1 MRLGIDCRG
10 SISDEQLSF
19 GRQLGATDAIA
30 GGAAIARDRTTSGP
44 PHLEYEELVL
54 AREQVEASGLKL
66 HAIENQPFSWY
77 GDIFYGGSQRDTQIE
92 NWQQTL
98 RNMGRAGIPVLGYS
112 LMEGSAGRYST
123 RTNLEAPARGGARVS
138 RYEHDQLTNPTA
150 EARATWPDVS
160 ARAELSEAQM
170 LENLERFQQ
179 AVLPAAEEEN
189 VRLALHPDDPPV
201 PSLYG
206 LPRLASSHAGLRQLL
221 ELVPSDHHGLDFCQG
236 TISEMD
242 EDIYDAISYFGSQG
256 KILYVHFRNVSAAVP
271 DFVETFIDEGYVNM
285 AKAMRL
291 YEEAGVD
298 VPFIDDHVPHL
309 SDDDPYQ
316 HRSRAFAMG
325 YIKALLDAVRT
336 N

>member
-1 MRLGIDCRG
+1 MRLGLDCRKDF
-10 SISDEQLSF
+10 SDNLLTF
-19 GRQLGATDAIA
+19 GRQLACTDVIS
-30 GGAAIARDRTTSGP
+30 GGPAVIDRRSGQGP
-44 PHLEYEELVL
+44 PYLEQGELSSL
-54 AREQVEASGLKL
+54 RERTEAAGMKL
-66 HAIENQPFSWY
+66 HAIENLPFSWY
-77 GDIFYGGSQRDTQIE
+77 GDIFYGGPRREQQIE
-92 NWQQTL
+92 YWKDTL
-98 RNMGRAGIPVLGYS
+98 SAVGQAGIPVLGYC
-112 LMEGSAGRYST
+112 LMEGSSGRYST
-123 RTNLEAPARGGARVS
+123 RTDMTAPIRGGASATEYVEARLS
-138 RYEHDQLTNPTA
+138 DATA
-150 EARATWPDVS
+150 DARATWPETREAMS
-160 ARAELSEAQM
+160 AAQM
-170 LENLERFQQ
+170 LENVEEFLQ
-179 AVLPAAEEEN
+179 AVLPVAEEEG
-189 VRLALHPDDPPV
+189 VKLALHPDDPPV

-256 KILYVHFRNVSAAVP
+256 KILYVHFRNVSAVVP